1 MKRKQIMEGQS
12 KYDETKTVIRNVM
25 KMFERRGYS
34 MGEAKRKYEQIIT
47 NNADVKKLYDENT
60 FFIILQ
66 ATFGNT
72 IHYAFIVRKTEKLKK
87 RIIEEIENFITRDE
101 NNMKKNAIIIANRAG
116 QKRQKLTG
124 NISFELFQYDEFLY
138 DIYDHYLSAKYE
150 KVDPIWFA
158 ETFKIKKLSELQ
170 RIPPHDKFIA
180 YLGFRENDVIKIET
194 LNEISQTSITYKI
207 VM

>member
-1 MKRKQIMEGQS
+1 MEGQS

-34 MGEAKRKYEQIIT
+34 MGEAKKKYELILS
-47 NNADVKKLYDENT
+47 NNSEVKKLYDENT

-66 ATFGNT
+66 AISGNVL
-72 IHYAFIVRKTEKLKK
+72 HYAFIVRKTEKLKK
-87 RIIEEIENFITRDE
+87 RIIEEIENFISRDE

-116 QKRQKLTG
+116 QKKQKLDGGTT
-124 NISFELFQYDEFLY
+124 FELFQYDEFLY

-150 KVDPIWFA
+150 KVDQVWFA
-158 ETFKIKKLSELQ
+158 KTFEIKKLSELQ
-170 RIPPHDKFIA
+170 RIPPTDKFVA
-180 YLGFRENDVIKIET
+180 YLGFKENDVIKIET
-194 LNEISQTSITYKI
+194 LNEISQSSITYKI